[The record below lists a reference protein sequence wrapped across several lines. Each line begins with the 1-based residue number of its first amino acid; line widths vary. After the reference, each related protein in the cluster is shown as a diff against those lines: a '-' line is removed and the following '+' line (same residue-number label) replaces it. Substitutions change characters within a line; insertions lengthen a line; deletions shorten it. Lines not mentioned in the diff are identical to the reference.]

1 MIEKCLQ
8 RGCKSEENVLDL
20 SITMYKIRIF
30 YSVALKMCFWYFRQ
44 AQPEATGGGLQI
56 SVVFISS
63 MIESNCMITLDAFD
77 WNFCDRCSL

>member
-8 RGCKSEENVLDL
+8 RGYKSEENVLDL

-30 YSVALKMCFWYFRQ
+30 HSVALKMCFWYFRQ

-56 SVVFISS
+56 LHDR
-63 MIESNCMITLDAFD
+63 IELYDYVGCLWLKFL
-77 WNFCDRCSL
+77 R